1 MVIIKSLIKDH
12 VNGAIPDCDTTKKY
26 LKKIAS
32 HFTESSKAYN
42 STFMIDYFNTK
53 GSFGSQDF
61 FPFPVFSCE
70 NELISLKFLHSKGAL
85 NMMEMECDHVSR
97 K

>member
-1 MVIIKSLIKDH
+1 LVIIKSLIKDH

-26 LKKIAS
+26 L
-32 HFTESSKAYN
+32 ESSKAYN

-61 FPFPVFSCE
+61 FSFPVF
-70 NELISLKFLHSKGAL
+70 F
-85 NMMEMECDHVSR
+85 V
-97 K
+97 